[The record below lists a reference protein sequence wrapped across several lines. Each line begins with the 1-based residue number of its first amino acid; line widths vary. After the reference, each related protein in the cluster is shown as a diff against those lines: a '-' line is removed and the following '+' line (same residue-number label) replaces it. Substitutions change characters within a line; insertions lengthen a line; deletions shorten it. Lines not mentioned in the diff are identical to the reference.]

1 MSKALRITKLDMHR
15 AMQMA
20 QHGCR
25 VIFLPDGSVAVEAVD
40 ATAEKEIDNPVE
52 YWRRKSDARKSGAR
66 RA

>member
-1 MSKALRITKLDMHR
+1 MSKALRITKLDMQR

-40 ATAEKEIDNPVE
+40 ASAEKEPDSVE
-52 YWRRKSDARKSGAR
+52 QWRRKRDAQKLGGR